1 MSSEDR
7 FSALFKFAA
16 ESILVV
22 NQKGEIIL
30 ANPASEK
37 LFSYSK
43 EEMLGKP
50 IELLIP
56 ARYTQKHHKDL
67 DKYNKNPHA
76 RSMGI
81 GMDLNGLKKNG
92 DEFPVEISLS
102 PFENQE
108 GKFVIAFIIDITV
121 RKMNDEILKKQKQEL
136 EFLTNELEKRVK
148 DRTLIL
154 EEALHELE
162 RSQEELS
169 SALEKEKELNELK
182 TRFVSMA
189 SHEFRTPLAT
199 ILSSLSLIRKYGE
212 RNDVDSQVRHISRIK
227 SSVTH
232 MTEILNDMLSLT
244 KLEEGR
250 IATIPEEFQL
260 DDFISEIV
268 QELQAV
274 AKKGQIIHYNHKGY
288 CEVVLDG
295 KILKNILFNLIS
307 NAIKFSPE
315 GSPIEVYSVV
325 NDAQIELI
333 IKDHGI
339 GIPEEDQE
347 HLFERFYR
355 AINVTNIQGTGL
367 GLNIVAKYVELL
379 NGNIDFVSKLNEG
392 TTFKILIPKNNAS
405 NE

>member
-22 NQKGEIIL
+22 NQKGEIVL

-43 EEMLGKP
+43 EELIGKP

-56 ARYTQKHHKDL
+56 ARYTQQHHKDL
-67 DKYNKNPHA
+67 TKYNKNPHA

-92 DEFPVEISLS
+92 EEFPVEISLS

-121 RKMNDEILKKQKQEL
+121 RKLNDEILKKQKQEL

-169 SALEKEKELNELK
+169 AALEKEKELNELK

-250 IATIPEEFQL
+250 ISTIPEEFQL
-260 DDFISEIV
+260 DDFISEII

-307 NAIKFSPE
+307 NAIKFSME

-325 NDAQIELI
+325 NDTQIELI

-392 TTFKILIPKNNAS
+392 TTFKILIPKNNAT

>member
-22 NQKGEIIL
+22 NQKGEIVL

-43 EEMLGKP
+43 EELIGKP

-56 ARYTQKHHKDL
+56 ARYTQQHHKDL
-67 DKYNKNPHA
+67 ANYNKNPHA

-92 DEFPVEISLS
+92 EEFPVEISLS

-121 RKMNDEILKKQKQEL
+121 RKLNDENLKKQKQEL

-250 IATIPEEFQL
+250 ISTIPEEFQL
-260 DDFISEIV
+260 DDFISEII

-288 CEVVLDG
+288 CEVILDG

-307 NAIKFSPE
+307 NAIKFSME

-325 NDAQIELI
+325 NDTQIELI

-392 TTFKILIPKNNAS
+392 TTFKILIPKNNAT

>member
-43 EEMLGKP
+43 DELIGKP

-56 ARYTQKHHKDL
+56 VRYTQKHHIDR
-67 DKYNKNPHA
+67 DNYNKNPHA

-169 SALEKEKELNELK
+169 TALEKEKELNELK

-212 RNDVDSQVRHISRIK
+212 RNEVDNQVRHISRIK

-250 IATIPEEFQL
+250 ISTIPEEFQV
-260 DDFISEIV
+260 DDFISEII

-325 NDAQIELI
+325 KDSEIELI

-392 TTFKILIPKNNAS
+392 TTFKILIPKNK
-405 NE
+405 ETHE

>member
-1 MSSEDR
+1 
-7 FSALFKFAA
+7 
-16 ESILVV
+16 
-22 NQKGEIIL
+22 
-30 ANPASEK
+30 
-37 LFSYSK
+37 
-43 EEMLGKP
+43 
-50 IELLIP
+50 
-56 ARYTQKHHKDL
+56 
-67 DKYNKNPHA
+67 
-76 RSMGI
+76 
-81 GMDLNGLKKNG
+81 
-92 DEFPVEISLS
+92 
-102 PFENQE
+102 
-108 GKFVIAFIIDITV
+108 
-121 RKMNDEILKKQKQEL
+121 
-136 EFLTNELEKRVK
+136 
-148 DRTLIL
+148 
-154 EEALHELE
+154 
-162 RSQEELS
+162 
-169 SALEKEKELNELK
+169 
-182 TRFVSMA
+182 MA

-250 IATIPEEFQL
+250 ISTIPEEFQL
-260 DDFISEIV
+260 DDFISEII

-274 AKKGQIIHYNHKGY
+274 AKKGQLIHYNHKGY

-325 NDAQIELI
+325 NDVQIELI

-355 AINVTNIQGTGL
+355 AINATNIQGTGL

-392 TTFKILIPKNNAS
+392 TIFKILIPINKGNN
-405 NE
+405 E

>member
-22 NQKGEIIL
+22 NQKGEIVL

-43 EEMLGKP
+43 EELIGKP

-56 ARYTQKHHKDL
+56 ARYTQQHHKDL
-67 DKYNKNPHA
+67 TKYNKNPHA

-92 DEFPVEISLS
+92 EEFPVEISLS

-121 RKMNDEILKKQKQEL
+121 RKLNDEILKKQKQEL

-250 IATIPEEFQL
+250 ISTIPEEFQL
-260 DDFISEIV
+260 DDFISEII

-307 NAIKFSPE
+307 NAIKFSME

-325 NDAQIELI
+325 NDTQIELI

-392 TTFKILIPKNNAS
+392 TTFKILIPKNNAT

>member
-22 NQKGEIIL
+22 NQKGEIVL

-56 ARYTQKHHKDL
+56 SRYTQQHHKHL
-67 DKYNKNPHA
+67 DKYSKNPHA

-92 DEFPVEISLS
+92 EEFPVEISLS

-250 IATIPEEFQL
+250 ISTIPEEFQL
-260 DDFISEIV
+260 DDFISEII

-274 AKKGQIIHYNHKGY
+274 AKKGQVIHYNHKGY
-288 CEVVLDG
+288 CEVILDG

-333 IKDHGI
+333 IRDHGI

-347 HLFERFYR
+347 HLFERFFR

>member
-22 NQKGEIIL
+22 NQKGEIVL

-37 LFSYSK
+37 LFSYTK
-43 EEMLGKP
+43 EELIGNP

-67 DKYNKNPHA
+67 NNYNKNPHA

-81 GMDLNGLKKNG
+81 GMDLNGLKKSG
-92 DEFPVEISLS
+92 EEFPVEISLS

-121 RKMNDEILKKQKQEL
+121 RKMNDEILKKQKLEL

-232 MTEILNDMLSLT
+232 MTEILNVMLSLT

-250 IATIPEEFQL
+250 ISTIPEEFQL
-260 DDFISEIV
+260 DDFISEII

-274 AKKGQIIHYNHKGY
+274 AKKGQLIHYNHKGY

-325 NDAQIELI
+325 NDVQIELI

-355 AINVTNIQGTGL
+355 AINATNIQGTGL

-392 TTFKILIPKNNAS
+392 TIFKILIPINKGNN
-405 NE
+405 E